1 VKLFILAILFSTF
14 VNAKIR
20 IPCSL
25 SLFEDH
31 KVQGGVEVLP
41 IFPGA
46 GYISASL
53 GVLQMINKGKI
64 VLERGKISKH
74 LVMSEKVEYI
84 TVDATETNVLITTDL
99 ASDKNGHFK
108 ALASFEDLVWPIS
121 SAVPISKDAI
131 EIDVKKLYQDL
142 NSAGLKYG
150 PTFQGVKEAKVYK
163 NRADGVL
170 HLNESLKGKGYP
182 LHPAILDS
190 AFHLLE
196 AIAQNTS
203 DKIFVPALFSKVQY
217 YGNPTDTM
225 YATVILER
233 LPTPE
238 TKMIQANIFL
248 YNDKKQLV
256 FEMEDGIFYA
266 KVFTQP

>member
-1 VKLFILAILFSTF
+1 MKLFILAILFSTF

-31 KVQGGVEVLP
+31 KVQAGVEVLP
-41 IFPGA
+41 VFPGA
-46 GYISASL
+46 GYISASI
-53 GVLQMINKGKI
+53 GVLQMLSKGKI
-64 VLERGKISKH
+64 VLERGRTSKH
-74 LVMSEKVEYI
+74 LVMSEKIEFI

-99 ASDKNGHFK
+99 ASDKNGHFR
-108 ALASFEDLVWPIS
+108 AQASFEDLVWPVS

-131 EIDVKKLYQDL
+131 EIDVKQLYQDL
-142 NSAGLKYG
+142 NSVGLKYG
-150 PTFQGVKEAKVYK
+150 PTFQCVKAAKVYK
-163 NRADGVL
+163 TRADGIL
-170 HLNESLKGKGYP
+170 QLSENLKGKGYP

-190 AFHLLE
+190 AFHLLA
-196 AIAQNTS
+196 AIAKKTS

-233 LPTPE
+233 LPTAE
-238 TKMIQANIFL
+238 TKMIQANIYL

-256 FEMEDGIFYA
+256 FEMEDGVFA
-266 KVFTQP
+266 ATVFTQP